1 MEVSDLFHPHFTF
14 SKDFPRT
21 YWIGGWVGPQ
31 ASLDKV
37 MKRKISAN
45 AGNQTLDIKH
55 IANHNTAIL
64 KTSVPTSQKHTLS
77 LLQKPNVTAVY
88 RNNHLLF

>member
-1 MEVSDLFHPHFTF
+1 
-14 SKDFPRT
+14 
-21 YWIGGWVGPQ
+21 VGPQ
-31 ASLDKV
+31 AGLDKV

-45 AGNQTLDIKH
+45 AGNQTLDIKQ

-77 LLQKPNVTAVY
+77 LYYKNQLL
-88 RNNHLLF
+88 LLFTEIITLYSDNYINTYMHCVDKMKFPNAHTQ